1 MRCLAARYGLWP
13 NEHQYLNLV
22 FGAKDQTPIQDS
34 SSSPQ
39 VLIPPVSCLQWR
51 KTTSNR
57 CQLRHLL
64 LNHSLQMVVSSLPDD
79 CMIVEQTVWL
89 DSPRDCKEEGR
100 YEQSSERLNFDS
112 ILWHRN
118 STMPHSLKS
127 SSSCPNVLMS
137 SFSFLFGNRPNFS
150 FARSEM

>member
-1 MRCLAARYGLWP
+1 
-13 NEHQYLNLV
+13 
-22 FGAKDQTPIQDS
+22 
-34 SSSPQ
+34 
-39 VLIPPVSCLQWR
+39 
-51 KTTSNR
+51 
-57 CQLRHLL
+57 
-64 LNHSLQMVVSSLPDD
+64 MVVSSLPDD

-100 YEQSSERLNFDS
+100 YDGM
-112 ILWHRN
+112 
-118 STMPHSLKS
+118 TMPHSLTS